1 MLKLLI
7 ILKKKKESSVP
18 YMLWLGIKR
27 NWINMMEHKTLSF
40 IVELLTVTTYLTTW
54 SAGGD
59 YDIDL

>member
-1 MLKLLI
+1 
-7 ILKKKKESSVP
+7 
-18 YMLWLGIKR
+18 MLWLGIKR

-59 YDIDL
+59 YDIDLYVR